1 MRRDHDEIMMFSL
14 KKTAHEGK
22 MKGAKLQAEARERRM
37 RFSLLALEGLLEHRP
52 GIRTRSHSSFL
63 YWLTGSPL
71 LLSLG

>member
-1 MRRDHDEIMMFSL
+1 
-14 KKTAHEGK
+14 

-37 RFSLLALEGLLEHRP
+37 RFSLLTLGGLLEHRP